1 MHRMLWFA
9 SNLLFLHYQS
19 QHLIDSLTLLIC
31 CDLLRIYYFCTINHS
46 FHFLLYFCCPVVIC
60 FEFIIFALSITAHHR
75 RGKELRKLWF
85 ASNLLFLHY
94 QSQHL
99 LYSSSLILVVI
110 CFEFIIF
117 ALSITAMWVLGA
129 TSAALWFASNLL
141 FLHYQSQ
148 HAVGVHMY
156 AKRCDLLRIYYFCT
170 INHSDSGVRLVSV
183 VVVICFEFIIFALS
197 ITAYFARFM
206 NTIVLWFASN
216 LLFLHYQ
223 SQRADWT
230 RRVSQRCDLLRIY
243 YFCTI
248 NHS

>member
-117 ALSITAMWVLGA
+117 ALSITALNFPEA
-129 TSAALWFASNLL
+129 SA
-141 FLHYQSQ
+141 
-148 HAVGVHMY
+148 
-156 AKRCDLLRIYYFCT
+156 IP
-170 INHSDSGVRLVSV
+170 
-183 VVVICFEFIIFALS
+183 
-197 ITAYFARFM
+197 
-206 NTIVLWFASN
+206 LWFASN

-223 SQRADWT
+223 SQRIA
-230 RRVSQRCDLLRIY
+230 RKNPLARGCDLLRIY

-248 NHS
+248 NHSYLSPYQ